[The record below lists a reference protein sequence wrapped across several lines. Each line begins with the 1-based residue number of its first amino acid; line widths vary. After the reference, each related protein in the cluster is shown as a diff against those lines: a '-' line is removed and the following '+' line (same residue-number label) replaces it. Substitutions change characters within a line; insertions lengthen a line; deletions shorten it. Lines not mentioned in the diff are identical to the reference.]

1 MMPTERCT
9 GAKCRRSFLK
19 KMCILETLK
28 MMGNVRDL
36 VAGQRFDQFQKLA
49 CLSAR
54 GMNGL

>member
-1 MMPTERCT
+1 
-9 GAKCRRSFLK
+9 
-19 KMCILETLK
+19 MCILETLK